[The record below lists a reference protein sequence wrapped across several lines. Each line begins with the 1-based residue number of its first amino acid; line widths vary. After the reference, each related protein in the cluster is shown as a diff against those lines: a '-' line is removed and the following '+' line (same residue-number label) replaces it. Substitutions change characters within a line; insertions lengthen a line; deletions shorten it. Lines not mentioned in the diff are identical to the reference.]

1 MTPKL
6 VKWNPQRTTTP
17 VRITGRAS
25 YENLTPSQREAR
37 HRAFEA
43 VGEMRAQGL
52 ALRAAAEFV
61 GTTPATVRRYA
72 GGSLVK
78 VGSRY
83 RPTKTDRAY
92 QRMSMLSN
100 DGVADVDTRGS
111 RVRSL
116 IGRHW
121 NAVQRFGVTGDV
133 SHLAPFVAKRVGG
146 VELATDPDLIE
157 RYLLQGELDIDD
169 IYA

>member
-1 MTPKL
+1 M
-6 VKWNPQRTTTP
+6 
-17 VRITGRAS
+17 TGRAS
-25 YENLTPSQREAR
+25 YESPTPCQREAR

-72 GGSLVK
+72 GDVLVK
-78 VGSRY
+78 KGRRY
-83 RPTKTDRAY
+83 RPTETDRTY
-92 QRMSMLSN
+92 QRMSVLSV
-100 DGVADVDTRGS
+100 DGVVDIDTRGS
-111 RVRSL
+111 KVRSL
-116 IGRHW
+116 VGRHW

-133 SHLAPFVAKRVGG
+133 SYLTPFVAKRVGG

-157 RYLLQGELDIDD
+157 RYLLQGEIDIDD